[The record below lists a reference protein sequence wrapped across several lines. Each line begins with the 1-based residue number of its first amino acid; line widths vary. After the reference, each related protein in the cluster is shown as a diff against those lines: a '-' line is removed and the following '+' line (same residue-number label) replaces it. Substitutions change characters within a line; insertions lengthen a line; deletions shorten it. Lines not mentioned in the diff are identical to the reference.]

1 MASRPTPW
9 TLSNRSGLTLRGQKI
24 SSIHNLNLT
33 TMTAL
38 AKETRRQS
46 IEESFIQH
54 IEQIYYPG
62 FTEEMTDEQ
71 YLLFEWE
78 LRQYQKNHQF
88 ES

>member
-1 MASRPTPW
+1 
-9 TLSNRSGLTLRGQKI
+9 
-24 SSIHNLNLT
+24 
-33 TMTAL
+33 MTAL

-54 IEQIYYPG
+54 MEQIYYPG

-78 LRQYQKNHQF
+78 LLQYQKNHQF